1 MGKRKNTYKR
11 SKINLEINIE
21 ASREEWDKLLEKITE
36 ISDYAYCY
44 GVEKAVDKFA
54 KEKMVRAKLFEN
66 T

>member
-1 MGKRKNTYKR
+1 MSKREVNSKY
-11 SKINLEINIE
+11 SKINLEIDTE
-21 ASREEWDKLLEKITE
+21 ASREEWEKLLEKISE